1 MKEPKILI
9 LRMRKL
15 TFRDLLRDYCMK
27 CGWGFTDA
35 ILDREYV
42 PVDEVVDLVEPLIWL
57 YRRRN
62 SLTDKEEDAKIAELE
77 TQLIGALKLT
87 FEKFSE
93 KRKD

>member
-15 TFRDLLRDYCMK
+15 TLRDLLRDYCMK

-42 PVDEVVDLVEPLIWL
+42 PVDEVVELVEPLIWL
-57 YRRRN
+57 LQTEKLVNRQRRRRQNHGVRN
-62 SLTDKEEDAKIAELE
+62 STDRIPEVDVREVL
-77 TQLIGALKLT
+77 
-87 FEKFSE
+87 
-93 KRKD
+93 